1 MGARESIAAAGQVE
15 ILFAP
20 CGTQKKLVAA
30 HSAVRRE
37 ESMTKLEKR
46 NKYCFGLGTVG
57 RDMFYSME
65 SMYLLFFLT
74 EVKNL
79 DDQMLALVGGVL
91 TALRI
96 LDAFNDPIT
105 GVIID
110 NTHTRW
116 GKFKP
121 WMLIGAVVS
130 SVCML
135 LMFAD
140 LPLTGGTY
148 VAVFAVS
155 YILWDIFYGVND
167 IAYWTQLPALSVDQ
181 RQRESMGSFARIC
194 ANVGMYAVVVGILP
208 ITGVLTNAFD
218 GNGRKAW
225 FVLAV
230 AVCVIMVGFQ
240 LITVFGVKE
249 TRTFKEEENTSLR
262 DMVKVLFGNDQ
273 LMWTTVSM
281 ALFMVGYCTTTSF
294 GTYYFK
300 YAYGDENMYSVF
312 AGVLGVSQLA
322 ALAVFPKIASK
333 ISRQKLY
340 TVATAL
346 VVAGYVV
353 FFFTPMNMIPIAVA
367 GVLLFVGQ
375 AFIQTLML
383 MFLADTVE
391 YGQWKLGKR
400 NDSITFSIQPLINK
414 LGAAVATGVVTL
426 TLIVSGINRA
436 ESAADVTSQGL
447 LIMKTAMMA
456 LPLLAIVVGYLV
468 YLKKYRIDEDMYQD
482 IIKHLKERGDIK

>member
-1 MGARESIAAAGQVE
+1 MKNQN
-15 ILFAP
+15 LD
-20 CGTQKKLVAA
+20 
-30 HSAVRRE
+30 
-37 ESMTKLEKR
+37 KR
-46 NKYCFGLGTVG
+46 NKYCFGLGTIG

-74 EVKNL
+74 EIKNL
-79 DDQMLALVGGVL
+79 DDKMLALVGGVL
-91 TALRI
+91 TVLRI

-121 WMLIGAVVS
+121 WMVIGAVVS

-135 LMFAD
+135 MMFAD
-140 LPLTGGTY
+140 LPLTGGAY

-181 RQRESMGSFARIC
+181 RQRESMGAFARIC

-208 ITGVLTNAFD
+208 VTGALTDAFG
-218 GNGRKAW
+218 GNGQRAW
-225 FVLAV
+225 LTMAA

-240 LITVFGVKE
+240 MVTVFGVKE
-249 TRTFKEEENTSLR
+249 TRSFKEEENTSLR
-262 DMVKVLFGNDQ
+262 GMVKVLFGNDQ
-273 LMWTTVSM
+273 LMWTTLSM

-300 YAYGDENMYSVF
+300 YAYGDETMYSVF
-312 AGVLGVSQLA
+312 AGVLGISQLA
-322 ALAVFPKIASK
+322 ALAVFPKIAARM
-333 ISRQKLY
+333 SRKKLY
-340 TVATAL
+340 SLATAL

-353 FFFTPMNMIPIAVA
+353 FFFAPMNMIPIAVA

-414 LGAAVATGVVTL
+414 LGAAMATGVVTL

-436 ESAADVTSQGL
+436 ESAADVSARGL
-447 LIMKTAMMA
+447 LMMKAAMMV
-456 LPLLAIVVGYLV
+456 LPLLSIALGYVV
-468 YLKKYRIDEDMYQD
+468 YLKKYKIDEEMYGE
-482 IIKHLKERGDIK
+482 IVKHLKRRGDIQ

>member
-1 MGARESIAAAGQVE
+1 MKNQN
-15 ILFAP
+15 LD
-20 CGTQKKLVAA
+20 
-30 HSAVRRE
+30 
-37 ESMTKLEKR
+37 KR
-46 NKYCFGLGTVG
+46 NKYCFGLGTIG

-74 EVKNL
+74 EIKNL
-79 DDQMLALVGGVL
+79 DDNMLALVGGVL
-91 TALRI
+91 TVLRI

-121 WMLIGAVVS
+121 WMVIGAVVS

-135 LMFAD
+135 MMFAD
-140 LPLTGGTY
+140 LPLTGGAY

-181 RQRESMGSFARIC
+181 RQRESMGAFARIC

-208 ITGVLTNAFD
+208 VTGALTDAFG
-218 GNGRKAW
+218 GNGQRAW
-225 FVLAV
+225 LTMAA

-240 LITVFGVKE
+240 MVTVFGVKE
-249 TRTFKEEENTSLR
+249 TRSFKEEENTSLR
-262 DMVKVLFGNDQ
+262 GMVKVLFGNDQ
-273 LMWTTVSM
+273 LMWTTLSM

-300 YAYGDENMYSVF
+300 YAYGDETMYSVF
-312 AGVLGVSQLA
+312 AGVLGISQLA
-322 ALAVFPKIASK
+322 ALAAFPKIAARM
-333 ISRQKLY
+333 SRKKLY
-340 TVATAL
+340 SLATAL

-353 FFFTPMNMIPIAVA
+353 FFFAPMNMIPIAVA

-414 LGAAVATGVVTL
+414 LGAAMATGVVTL

-436 ESAADVTSQGL
+436 ESAADVSAQGL
-447 LIMKTAMMA
+447 LMMKAAMMV
-456 LPLLAIVVGYLV
+456 LPLLSIALGYVV
-468 YLKKYRIDEDMYQD
+468 YLKKYKIDEEMYGE
-482 IIKHLKERGDIK
+482 IVKHLKRRGDIQ

>member
-1 MGARESIAAAGQVE
+1 MKNQN
-15 ILFAP
+15 LD
-20 CGTQKKLVAA
+20 
-30 HSAVRRE
+30 
-37 ESMTKLEKR
+37 KR
-46 NKYCFGLGTVG
+46 NKYCFGLGTIG

-74 EVKNL
+74 EIKNL
-79 DDQMLALVGGVL
+79 DDKMLALVGGVL
-91 TALRI
+91 TVLRI

-121 WMLIGAVVS
+121 WMVIGAVVS

-135 LMFAD
+135 MMFAD
-140 LPLTGGTY
+140 LPLTDGAY

-181 RQRESMGSFARIC
+181 RQRESMGAFARIC

-208 ITGVLTNAFD
+208 VTGALTDAFGGD
-218 GNGRKAW
+218 GQRAW
-225 FVLAV
+225 LTMAA

-240 LITVFGVKE
+240 MVTVFGVKE
-249 TRTFKEEENTSLR
+249 TRSFKEEENTSLR
-262 DMVKVLFGNDQ
+262 GMVKVLFGNDQ
-273 LMWTTVSM
+273 LMWTTLSM

-300 YAYGDENMYSVF
+300 YAYGDETMYSVF
-312 AGVLGVSQLA
+312 AGVLGISQLA
-322 ALAVFPKIASK
+322 ALAVFPKIAARM
-333 ISRQKLY
+333 SRKKLY
-340 TVATAL
+340 SLATVL

-353 FFFTPMNMIPIAVA
+353 FFFAPMNMIPIAVA

-414 LGAAVATGVVTL
+414 LGAAMATGVVTL

-436 ESAADVTSQGL
+436 ESAADVSAQGL
-447 LIMKTAMMA
+447 LMMKAAMMV
-456 LPLLAIVVGYLV
+456 LPLLSIALGYVV
-468 YLKKYRIDEDMYQD
+468 YLKKYKIDEEMYGE
-482 IIKHLKERGDIK
+482 IVKHLKRRGDIQ

>member
-1 MGARESIAAAGQVE
+1 M
-15 ILFAP
+15 
-20 CGTQKKLVAA
+20 
-30 HSAVRRE
+30 
-37 ESMTKLEKR
+37 EKVDRR
-46 NKYCFGLGTVG
+46 NKFCFGLGTIG

-79 DDQMLALVGGVL
+79 DDAMLALVGGVL
-91 TALRI
+91 TVLRI

-121 WMLIGAVVS
+121 WMVVGAIVS

-140 LPLTGGTY
+140 LPLSGGAY

-155 YILWDIFYGVND
+155 YILWDIFYRVND
-167 IAYWTQLPALSVDQ
+167 IAYWTQLPALSTDQ

-208 ITGVLTNAFD
+208 VTGALTEAFGGD
-218 GNGRKAW
+218 GKKAW
-225 FVLAV
+225 FTLAA
-230 AVCVIMVGFQ
+230 AVCVLMIGFQ
-240 LITVFGVKE
+240 MITVFGVKE
-249 TRTFKEEENTSLR
+249 TRSFKEEENTSLR
-262 DMVKVLFGNDQ
+262 DMVRVLFGNDQ

-281 ALFMVGYCTTTSF
+281 ALFMIGYCTTTSF

-322 ALAVFPKIASK
+322 ALAVFPRIAAR
-333 ISRQKLY
+333 ISRKKLY
-340 TVATAL
+340 TVATVL
-346 VVAGYVV
+346 VVAGYAV
-353 FFFTPMNMIPIAVA
+353 FFFAPMNMIPIAAA

-383 MFLADTVE
+383 MFLADTIE

-414 LGAAVATGVVTL
+414 LGAAIATGVVTL

-436 ESAADVTSQGL
+436 ESAADVSAQGL
-447 LIMKTAMMA
+447 LMMKAAMMV
-456 LPLLAIVVGYLV
+456 LPLLSIALGYVV
-468 YLKKYRIDEDMYQD
+468 YLKKYKIDEEMYGE
-482 IIKHLKERGDIK
+482 IVKHLKRRGDIQ

>member
-1 MGARESIAAAGQVE
+1 MKNQN
-15 ILFAP
+15 LD
-20 CGTQKKLVAA
+20 
-30 HSAVRRE
+30 
-37 ESMTKLEKR
+37 KR
-46 NKYCFGLGTVG
+46 NKYCFGLGTIG

-74 EVKNL
+74 EIKNL
-79 DDQMLALVGGVL
+79 DDNMLALVGGVL
-91 TALRI
+91 TVLRI

-121 WMLIGAVVS
+121 WMVIGAVVS

-135 LMFAD
+135 MMFAD
-140 LPLTGGTY
+140 LPLTGGAY
-148 VAVFAVS
+148 VAVFAAS

-181 RQRESMGSFARIC
+181 RQRESMGAFARIC

-208 ITGVLTNAFD
+208 VTGALTDAFG
-218 GNGRKAW
+218 GNGQRAW
-225 FVLAV
+225 LTMAA

-240 LITVFGVKE
+240 MVTVFGVKE
-249 TRTFKEEENTSLR
+249 TRSFKEEENTSLR
-262 DMVKVLFGNDQ
+262 GMVKVLFGNDQ
-273 LMWTTVSM
+273 LMWTTLSM

-300 YAYGDENMYSVF
+300 YAYGDETMYSVF
-312 AGVLGVSQLA
+312 AGVLGISQLA
-322 ALAVFPKIASK
+322 ALAVFPKIAARM
-333 ISRQKLY
+333 SRKKLY
-340 TVATAL
+340 SLATAL

-353 FFFTPMNMIPIAVA
+353 FFFAPMNMIPIAVA

-414 LGAAVATGVVTL
+414 LGAAMATGVVTL

-436 ESAADVTSQGL
+436 ESAADVSAQGL
-447 LIMKTAMMA
+447 LMMKAAMMV
-456 LPLLAIVVGYLV
+456 LPLLSIALGYVV
-468 YLKKYRIDEDMYQD
+468 YLKKYKIDEEMYGE
-482 IIKHLKERGDIK
+482 IVKHLKRRGDIQ

>member
-1 MGARESIAAAGQVE
+1 
-15 ILFAP
+15 
-20 CGTQKKLVAA
+20 
-30 HSAVRRE
+30 
-37 ESMTKLEKR
+37 MTNLDKR
-46 NKYCFGLGTVG
+46 NKYCFGLGTIG

-65 SMYLLFFLT
+65 SMFLLVYLT

-79 DDQMLALVGGVL
+79 DDAMLALVGGVL
-91 TALRI
+91 TVLRI

-121 WMLIGAVVS
+121 WMVIGAVIS
-130 SVCML
+130 AVCML
-135 LMFAD
+135 MLFSD
-140 LPLTGGTY
+140 LPLTGGAY

-194 ANVGMYAVVVGILP
+194 ANVGMYAVVVGIIP
-208 ITGVLTNAFD
+208 VTGALTDVFG
-218 GNGRKAW
+218 GNGKRAW
-225 FVLAV
+225 LVTAA
-230 AVCVIMVGFQ
+230 AVCALMIGFQ
-240 LITVFGVKE
+240 MITVFGVKE

-300 YAYGDENMYSVF
+300 YAYGDEGMYSLF

-322 ALAVFPKIASK
+322 ALSVFPLF
-333 ISRQKLY
+333 SRKFSRKTLY
-340 TVATAL
+340 TAATILVA
-346 VVAGYVV
+346 AGYGV
-353 FFFTPMNMIPIAVA
+353 FFFAPMNMIPIAAA

-383 MFLADTVE
+383 MFLADTIE

-426 TLIVSGINRA
+426 TLIISGINRA
-436 ESAADVTSQGL
+436 ETAADVTPEGL
-447 LIMKTAMMA
+447 LIMKIAMMA
-456 LPLLAIVVGYLV
+456 LPLLSIALGYYV
-468 YLKKYRIDEDMYQD
+468 YLRKYRIDEDMYHR
-482 IIKHLKERGDIK
+482 IIQRLKERGDIQ

>member
-1 MGARESIAAAGQVE
+1 ME
-15 ILFAP
+15 
-20 CGTQKKLVAA
+20 KLD
-30 HSAVRRE
+30 R
-37 ESMTKLEKR
+37 R
-46 NKYCFGLGTVG
+46 NKFCFGLGTVG

-79 DDQMLALVGGVL
+79 DDAMLALVGGVL
-91 TALRI
+91 TVLRI

-121 WMLIGAVVS
+121 WMVVGAIVS

-140 LPLTGGTY
+140 LPLSGGAY

-167 IAYWTQLPALSVDQ
+167 IAYWTQLPALSTDQ

-208 ITGVLTNAFD
+208 VTGALTEAFGGD
-218 GNGRKAW
+218 GKKAW
-225 FVLAV
+225 FTLAA
-230 AVCVIMVGFQ
+230 AVCVLMIGFQ
-240 LITVFGVKE
+240 MITVFGVKE
-249 TRTFKEEENTSLR
+249 TRSFKEEENTSLR
-262 DMVKVLFGNDQ
+262 DMVRVLFGNDQ

-281 ALFMVGYCTTTSF
+281 ALFMIGYCTTTSF

-322 ALAVFPKIASK
+322 ALAVFPRIAARV
-333 ISRQKLY
+333 SRKKLY
-340 TVATAL
+340 TVATVL
-346 VVAGYVV
+346 VVAGYAV
-353 FFFTPMNMIPIAVA
+353 FFFAPMNMIPIAAA

-383 MFLADTVE
+383 MFLADTIE

-414 LGAAVATGVVTL
+414 LGAAIATGVVTL
-426 TLIVSGINRA
+426 TLIVSGINQA
-436 ESAADVTSQGL
+436 ESAADVTGQGL
-447 LIMKTAMMA
+447 LIMKIAMMA
-456 LPLLAIVVGYLV
+456 LPLLAIAVGYFV
-468 YLKKYRIDEDMYQD
+468 YLKKYRIDEDLYNKIVEQ
-482 IIKHLKERGDIK
+482 LKERGDIK

>member
-1 MGARESIAAAGQVE
+1 M
-15 ILFAP
+15 
-20 CGTQKKLVAA
+20 
-30 HSAVRRE
+30 
-37 ESMTKLEKR
+37 EKVDRR
-46 NKYCFGLGTVG
+46 NKFCFGLGTIG

-79 DDQMLALVGGVL
+79 DDAMLALVGGVL
-91 TALRI
+91 TVLRI

-121 WMLIGAVVS
+121 WMVVGAIVS

-140 LPLTGGTY
+140 LPLSGGAY

-167 IAYWTQLPALSVDQ
+167 IAYWTQLPALSTDQ

-208 ITGVLTNAFD
+208 VTGALTEAFGGD
-218 GNGRKAW
+218 GKKAW
-225 FVLAV
+225 FTLAA
-230 AVCVIMVGFQ
+230 AVCVLMIGFQ
-240 LITVFGVKE
+240 MITVFGVKE
-249 TRTFKEEENTSLR
+249 TRSFKEEENTSLR
-262 DMVKVLFGNDQ
+262 DMVRVLFGNDQ

-281 ALFMVGYCTTTSF
+281 ALFMIGYCTTTSF

-322 ALAVFPKIASK
+322 ALAVFPRIAAR
-333 ISRQKLY
+333 ISRKKLY
-340 TVATAL
+340 TVATVL
-346 VVAGYVV
+346 VVAGYAV
-353 FFFTPMNMIPIAVA
+353 FFFAPMNMIPIAAA

-383 MFLADTVE
+383 MFLADTIE

-414 LGAAVATGVVTL
+414 LGAAIATGVVTL
-426 TLIVSGINRA
+426 TLIVSGINQA
-436 ESAADVTSQGL
+436 ESAADVTGQGL
-447 LIMKTAMMA
+447 LIMKIAMMA
-456 LPLLAIVVGYLV
+456 LPLLAIAVGYFV
-468 YLKKYRIDEDMYQD
+468 YLKKYRIDEDLYNKIVEQ
-482 IIKHLKERGDIK
+482 LKERGDIK

>member
-1 MGARESIAAAGQVE
+1 
-15 ILFAP
+15 
-20 CGTQKKLVAA
+20 
-30 HSAVRRE
+30 
-37 ESMTKLEKR
+37 MTKLDKR
-46 NKYCFGLGTVG
+46 NKYCFGLGTIG

-74 EVKNL
+74 EIKNL
-79 DDQMLALVGGVL
+79 DDQMLAMVGGVL

-96 LDAFNDPIT
+96 FDAFNDPIT

-121 WMLIGAVVS
+121 WMLIGALVS
-130 SVCML
+130 SICML

-140 LPLTGGTY
+140 LPLTGGAY

-194 ANVGMYAVVVGILP
+194 ANVGLYAVVVGILP
-208 ITGVLTNAFD
+208 VTGALTNAF
-218 GNGRKAW
+218 GGSGQKAW

-230 AVCVIMVGFQ
+230 VVSAIMIGFQ

-249 TRTFKEEENTSLR
+249 TRTFKDEENTSLR

-322 ALAVFPKIASK
+322 ALVVFPKISAR
-333 ISRQKLY
+333 ISRRKLY
-340 TVATAL
+340 SVATAL
-346 VVAGYVV
+346 VIAGYVV

-367 GVLLFVGQ
+367 GVLLFIGQ

-426 TLIVSGINRA
+426 TLIVSGINSA
-436 ESAADVTSQGL
+436 ESAADVTAQGL
-447 LIMKTAMMA
+447 LTMKVAMMA
-456 LPLLAIVVGYLV
+456 LPLLAIVVGYVV
-468 YLKKYRIDEDMYQD
+468 YLKKYRIDEEMYQD
-482 IIKHLKERGDIK
+482 IIGHLKERGDIK

>member
-1 MGARESIAAAGQVE
+1 
-15 ILFAP
+15 
-20 CGTQKKLVAA
+20 
-30 HSAVRRE
+30 
-37 ESMTKLEKR
+37 MTKLDRR
-46 NKYCFGLGTVG
+46 NKYCFGLGTIG

-74 EVKNL
+74 EIKNL
-79 DDQMLALVGGVL
+79 DDQMLAMVGGVL

-96 LDAFNDPIT
+96 FDAFNDPIT

-121 WMLIGAVVS
+121 WMLIGALVS
-130 SVCML
+130 SICML

-140 LPLTGGTY
+140 LPLTGGAY

-194 ANVGMYAVVVGILP
+194 ANVGLYAVVVGILP
-208 ITGVLTNAFD
+208 VTGALTNAFG
-218 GNGRKAW
+218 GNGQKAW

-230 AVCVIMVGFQ
+230 VVSAIMIGFQ

-249 TRTFKEEENTSLR
+249 TRTFKDEENTSLR

-300 YAYGDENMYSVF
+300 YDYGDENMYSVF

-322 ALAVFPKIASK
+322 ALVVFPKISAK
-333 ISRQKLY
+333 ISRRKLY
-340 TVATAL
+340 SVATAL

-367 GVLLFVGQ
+367 GVLLFIGQ

-383 MFLADTVE
+383 MFLAYTVE

-426 TLIVSGINRA
+426 TLIVSGINSA
-436 ESAADVTSQGL
+436 ESAADVTAQGL
-447 LIMKTAMMA
+447 LTMKVAMMA
-456 LPLLAIVVGYLV
+456 LPLLAIVVGYVV
-468 YLKKYRIDEDMYQD
+468 YLKKYRIDEEMYQD
-482 IIKHLKERGDIK
+482 IIGHLKERGDIK

>member
-1 MGARESIAAAGQVE
+1 
-15 ILFAP
+15 
-20 CGTQKKLVAA
+20 
-30 HSAVRRE
+30 
-37 ESMTKLEKR
+37 MTKLDRR
-46 NKYCFGLGTVG
+46 NRLCFGLGTIG

-74 EVKNL
+74 EVRNL
-79 DDQMLALVGGVL
+79 DDAMLALVGGVL

-121 WMLIGAVVS
+121 WMVVGAVVS
-130 SVCML
+130 SLCML
-135 LMFAD
+135 MMFAD
-140 LPLTGGTY
+140 LPLGGGAY
-148 VAVFAVS
+148 VAVFAAS

-181 RQRESMGSFARIC
+181 RQRESMGAFARIC

-208 ITGVLTNAFD
+208 VTGALTEAFGGD
-218 GNGRKAW
+218 GQRAW

-230 AVCVIMVGFQ
+230 IVCAVMVGFQ
-240 LITVFGVKE
+240 MITVFGVKE
-249 TRTFKEEENTSLR
+249 TRSFREEESTSLR

-281 ALFMVGYCTTTSF
+281 ALFMIGYCTTTSF

-322 ALAVFPKIASK
+322 ALAVFPRVSAR
-333 ISRQKLY
+333 ISRKKLY
-340 TVATAL
+340 SIATAL
-346 VVAGYVV
+346 VAAGYVV
-353 FFFTPMNMIPIAVA
+353 FFFAPVNMIPIAAA

-400 NDSITFSIQPLINK
+400 NDSVTFSIQPLINK
-414 LGAAVATGVVTL
+414 LGAAIATGVVTL

-436 ESAADVTSQGL
+436 ESAADVTAQGL
-447 LIMKTAMMA
+447 MMMKAAMMA
-456 LPLLAIVVGYLV
+456 LPLLAIAAGYLV
-468 YLKKYRIDEDMYQD
+468 YLKKYRIDEEMYRK
-482 IIKHLKERGDIK
+482 IVGELKDRGDIR

>member
-1 MGARESIAAAGQVE
+1 
-15 ILFAP
+15 
-20 CGTQKKLVAA
+20 
-30 HSAVRRE
+30 
-37 ESMTKLEKR
+37 MTTLDRR
-46 NKYCFGLGTVG
+46 NKYCFGLGTIG

-74 EVKNL
+74 EIKNL
-79 DDQMLALVGGVL
+79 DDRMLAIVGGVL

-96 LDAFNDPIT
+96 FDAFNDPIT

-121 WMLIGAVVS
+121 WMLIGALVS

-140 LPLTGGTY
+140 LPLTGGAY
-148 VAVFAVS
+148 VAVFAAS
-155 YILWDIFYGVND
+155 YILWDIFFGVND

-181 RQRESMGSFARIC
+181 RQRESMGAFARIC
-194 ANVGMYAVVVGILP
+194 ANVGLYAVVVGILP
-208 ITGVLTNAFD
+208 VTGALTDAFGGD
-218 GNGRKAW
+218 GQRAW
-225 FVLAV
+225 FTLAV
-230 AVCVIMVGFQ
+230 AVSVIMVAFQ

-322 ALAVFPKIASK
+322 ALLIFPRISAR
-333 ISRQKLY
+333 ISRRRLY
-340 TVATAL
+340 SAATAL
-346 VVAGYVV
+346 VVAGYAV
-353 FFFTPMNMIPIAVA
+353 FFFTPMHMVPIAVA

-426 TLIVSGINRA
+426 TLIVSGINSA
-436 ESAADVTSQGL
+436 ESAADVTARGL
-447 LIMKTAMMA
+447 LTLKIAMMA
-456 LPLLAIVVGYLV
+456 LPLLAIVVGYAV
-468 YLKKYRIDEDMYQD
+468 YRKKYRIDEAMYQD
-482 IIKHLKERGDIK
+482 LVKELKERGDIK

>member
-1 MGARESIAAAGQVE
+1 MKNQN
-15 ILFAP
+15 LD
-20 CGTQKKLVAA
+20 
-30 HSAVRRE
+30 
-37 ESMTKLEKR
+37 KR
-46 NKYCFGLGTVG
+46 NKYCFGLGTIG

-74 EVKNL
+74 EIKNL
-79 DDQMLALVGGVL
+79 DDKMLALVGGVL
-91 TALRI
+91 TVLRI

-121 WMLIGAVVS
+121 WMVIGAVVS

-135 LMFAD
+135 MMFAD
-140 LPLTGGTY
+140 LPLTGGAY

-181 RQRESMGSFARIC
+181 RQRESMGAFARIC

-208 ITGVLTNAFD
+208 VTGALTDAFGGD
-218 GNGRKAW
+218 GQRAW
-225 FVLAV
+225 LTMAA

-240 LITVFGVKE
+240 MVTVFGVKE
-249 TRTFKEEENTSLR
+249 TRSFKEEENTSLR
-262 DMVKVLFGNDQ
+262 GMVKVLFGNDQ
-273 LMWTTVSM
+273 LMWTTLSM

-300 YAYGDENMYSVF
+300 YAYGDETMYSVF
-312 AGVLGVSQLA
+312 AGVLGISQLA
-322 ALAVFPKIASK
+322 ALAVFPKIAARM
-333 ISRQKLY
+333 SRKKLY
-340 TVATAL
+340 SLATVL

-353 FFFTPMNMIPIAVA
+353 FFFAPMNMIPIAVA

-414 LGAAVATGVVTL
+414 LGAAMATGVVTL

-436 ESAADVTSQGL
+436 ESAADVSAQGL
-447 LIMKTAMMA
+447 LMMKAAMMV
-456 LPLLAIVVGYLV
+456 LPLLSIALGYVV
-468 YLKKYRIDEDMYQD
+468 YLKKYKIDEEMYGE
-482 IIKHLKERGDIK
+482 IVKHLKRRGDIK

>member
-1 MGARESIAAAGQVE
+1 MKNQN
-15 ILFAP
+15 LD
-20 CGTQKKLVAA
+20 
-30 HSAVRRE
+30 
-37 ESMTKLEKR
+37 KR
-46 NKYCFGLGTVG
+46 NKYCFGLGTIG

-74 EVKNL
+74 EIKNL
-79 DDQMLALVGGVL
+79 DDNMLALVGGVL
-91 TALRI
+91 TVLRI

-121 WMLIGAVVS
+121 WMVIGAVVS

-135 LMFAD
+135 MMFAD
-140 LPLTGGTY
+140 LPLTGGAY

-181 RQRESMGSFARIC
+181 RQRESMGAFARIC

-208 ITGVLTNAFD
+208 VTGALTDAFGGD
-218 GNGRKAW
+218 GQRAW
-225 FVLAV
+225 LTMAA

-240 LITVFGVKE
+240 MVTVFGVKE
-249 TRTFKEEENTSLR
+249 TRSFKEEENTSLR
-262 DMVKVLFGNDQ
+262 GMVKVLFGNDQ
-273 LMWTTVSM
+273 LMWTTLSM

-300 YAYGDENMYSVF
+300 YAYGDETMYSVF
-312 AGVLGVSQLA
+312 AGVLGISQLA
-322 ALAVFPKIASK
+322 ALAVFPKIAARM
-333 ISRQKLY
+333 SRKKLY
-340 TVATAL
+340 SLATAL

-353 FFFTPMNMIPIAVA
+353 FFFAPMNMIPIAVA

-414 LGAAVATGVVTL
+414 LGAAMATGVVTL

-436 ESAADVTSQGL
+436 ESAADVSAQGL
-447 LIMKTAMMA
+447 LMMKAAMMV
-456 LPLLAIVVGYLV
+456 LPLLSIALGYVV
-468 YLKKYRIDEDMYQD
+468 YLKKYKIDEEMYGE
-482 IIKHLKERGDIK
+482 IVKHLKRRGDIK

>member
-1 MGARESIAAAGQVE
+1 
-15 ILFAP
+15 
-20 CGTQKKLVAA
+20 
-30 HSAVRRE
+30 
-37 ESMTKLEKR
+37 MTKLEKR
-46 NKYCFGLGTVG
+46 NKYCFGLGTIG

-74 EVKNL
+74 EIRNL
-79 DDQMLALVGGVL
+79 DDKMLALVGGVL

-96 LDAFNDPIT
+96 FDAFNDPIT
-105 GVIID
+105 GIIID

-121 WMLIGAVVS
+121 WMLIGALVS

-140 LPLTGGTY
+140 LPVTGGAY
-148 VAVFAVS
+148 VAIFAVS
-155 YILWDIFYGVND
+155 YILWDIFFGVND

-181 RQRESMGSFARIC
+181 RQRESTGAFARLC
-194 ANVGMYAVVVGILP
+194 ASVGMYVVVVGILP
-208 ITGVLTNAFD
+208 ITGALTNAFG
-218 GNGRKAW
+218 GNGQKAW
-225 FVLAV
+225 FVMAA
-230 AVCVIMVGFQ
+230 AVCVLMVGFQ

-249 TRTFKEEENTSLR
+249 TSTFKEEENTSLR

-273 LMWTTVSM
+273 LMWTTLSM
-281 ALFMVGYCTTTSF
+281 ALFMIGYSTTTTF

-300 YAYGDENMYSVF
+300 YVYGDENMYSVF

-322 ALAVFPKIASK
+322 ALSVFPTVSARLNRK
-333 ISRQKLY
+333 KLY
-340 TVATAL
+340 SVATAL
-346 VVAGYVV
+346 VLAGYAV
-353 FFFTPMNMIPIAVA
+353 FFFAPVNMIPIAVA

-436 ESAADVTSQGL
+436 ETAADVTAQGL
-447 LIMKTAMMA
+447 LIMKTAMMV
-456 LPLLAIVVGYLV
+456 LPLAAIVVGYFV
-468 YLKKYRIDEDMYQD
+468 YLKKYKIDEESYKK
-482 IIKHLKERGDIK
+482 IVEELKKRGDIQ

>member
-1 MGARESIAAAGQVE
+1 
-15 ILFAP
+15 
-20 CGTQKKLVAA
+20 
-30 HSAVRRE
+30 
-37 ESMTKLEKR
+37 MTKSEKR
-46 NKYCFGLGTVG
+46 NKYCFGLGTIG

-74 EVKNL
+74 EIRNL
-79 DDQMLALVGGVL
+79 DDSMLALVGGVL
-91 TALRI
+91 TVLRV

-140 LPLTGGTY
+140 LPVSGGAY
-148 VAVFAVS
+148 VAIFAVS

-167 IAYWTQLPALSVDQ
+167 IAYWTQLPALSLDP
-181 RQRESMGSFARIC
+181 RQRESMGAFARIC
-194 ANVGMYAVVVGILP
+194 ANVGLYAVVVGILP
-208 ITGVLTNAFD
+208 VTGALTDAFG

-225 FVLAV
+225 FVMAI
-230 AVCVIMVGFQ
+230 AVCVLMVGFQ
-240 LITVFGVKE
+240 LITIFGVKE
-249 TRTFKEEENTSLR
+249 AAAFKEEENTSLR

-273 LMWTTVSM
+273 LMWTTLSM
-281 ALFMVGYCTTTSF
+281 ALFMIGYCTTTSF

-300 YAYGDENMYSVF
+300 YAYGDEGMYSVF

-322 ALAVFPKIASK
+322 ALMVFPRLSAKL
-333 ISRQKLY
+333 SRRRLY
-340 TVATAL
+340 SAATAL
-346 VVAGYVV
+346 VAAGYVV
-353 FFFTPMNMIPIAVA
+353 FFFAPMNMIPIALA

-375 AFIQTLML
+375 AFIQALML

-426 TLIVSGINRA
+426 TLIVSGINQA
-436 ESAADVTSQGL
+436 QSAAEVTSQGL
-447 LIMKTAMMA
+447 LIMKVAMMVM
-456 LPLLAIVVGYLV
+456 PLLAIALGYFV
-468 YLKKYRIDEDMYQD
+468 YLKKYNIDEESYRKIVAD
-482 IIKHLKERGDIK
+482 LKKRGDIK

>member
-1 MGARESIAAAGQVE
+1 MMKNKN
-15 ILFAP
+15 LD
-20 CGTQKKLVAA
+20 
-30 HSAVRRE
+30 
-37 ESMTKLEKR
+37 KR
-46 NKYCFGLGTVG
+46 NKCCFGLGTIG

-91 TALRI
+91 TVLRI

-121 WMLIGAVVS
+121 WMVTGAVVS

-135 LMFAD
+135 MMFAD
-140 LPLTGGTY
+140 LPLTGGAY
-148 VAVFAVS
+148 VAVFAAS

-208 ITGVLTNAFD
+208 VTGALTDAFG
-218 GNGRKAW
+218 GNGQKAW
-225 FVLAV
+225 FAVAV

-240 LITVFGVKE
+240 MITVFGVKE
-249 TRTFKEEENTSLR
+249 SRSFKEEENTSLR

-273 LMWTTVSM
+273 LLWTTVSM

-322 ALAVFPKIASK
+322 ALAVFPRIAAKIN
-333 ISRQKLY
+333 RRKLY
-340 TVATAL
+340 SVATAL
-346 VVAGYVV
+346 VAAGYVV
-353 FFFTPMNMIPIAVA
+353 FFFAPMNMIPIAVA

-414 LGAAVATGVVTL
+414 LGAAMATGVVTL

-436 ESAADVTSQGL
+436 ESAAEVTSQGL
-447 LIMKTAMMA
+447 LIMKIAMMA
-456 LPLLAIVVGYLV
+456 LPMIAIAVGYVV
-468 YLKKYRIDEDMYQD
+468 YLRKYKIDEEMYQE
-482 IIKHLKERGDIK
+482 IVKHLKERGDIK

>member
-1 MGARESIAAAGQVE
+1 
-15 ILFAP
+15 
-20 CGTQKKLVAA
+20 
-30 HSAVRRE
+30 
-37 ESMTKLEKR
+37 MTNMEKR

-57 RDMFYSME
+57 RDMFYPME

-74 EVKNL
+74 EVRNL
-79 DDQMLALVGGVL
+79 DDKMLALVGGVL
-91 TALRI
+91 TVLRI

-121 WMLIGAVVS
+121 WMLIGALVS

-135 LMFAD
+135 LMFAG
-140 LPLTGGTY
+140 LPLTGGAY
-148 VAVFAVS
+148 VAVFAAS

-167 IAYWTQLPALSVDQ
+167 IAYWTQLPALSLDP
-181 RQRESMGSFARIC
+181 RQRESMGAFARIC
-194 ANVGMYAVVVGILP
+194 ANVGMYAMVVGILP
-208 ITGVLTNAFD
+208 VTGALTEAFGGD
-218 GNGRKAW
+218 GQKAW
-225 FVLAV
+225 FVLAA
-230 AVCVIMVGFQ
+230 AVCVLMIGFQ

-249 TRTFKEEENTSLR
+249 TAAFKEEESTSLR
-262 DMVKVLFGNDQ
+262 DMIKVLFGNDQ
-273 LMWTTVSM
+273 LMWTTLSM
-281 ALFMVGYCTTTSF
+281 ALFMIGYCTTTSF

-300 YAYGDENMYSVF
+300 YAYGDEGMYSVF

-322 ALAVFPKIASK
+322 ALLVFPRLSARL
-333 ISRQKLY
+333 SRRKLY
-340 TVATAL
+340 SAATVL

-375 AFIQTLML
+375 AFIQALML

-400 NDSITFSIQPLINK
+400 NDSVTFSIQPLINK
-414 LGAAVATGVVTL
+414 LGAAIATGVVTL
-426 TLIVSGINRA
+426 TLILSGINRA
-436 ESAADVTSQGL
+436 QSAADVTEGGL
-447 LIMKTAMMA
+447 LTMKVAMMA
-456 LPLLAIVVGYLV
+456 LPLAAIALGYFV
-468 YLKKYRIDEDMYQD
+468 YLRKYRIDEAAHAK
-482 IIKHLKERGDIK
+482 IVAELKKRGDIR